1 VSTFKKYEPTNEF
14 LDMVK
19 DPFRQ
24 GDFIW
29 KKCVNAKDIAIVTIE
44 ASISGIDKNHT
55 AIISVITSSLDNYG
69 EELAKERLIL
79 HQKDFSSKDE
89 AIKHLKEKEKE
100 ISYK

>member
-1 VSTFKKYEPTNEF
+1 MSTFKKYKPTNEF
-14 LDMVK
+14 LDMVD
-19 DPFRQ
+19 DPFKE
-24 GDFIW
+24 GNSVW

-44 ASISGIDKNHT
+44 ASISGMDKSHT
-55 AIISVITSSLDNYG
+55 AMISVVTSSLDNFG

>member
-1 VSTFKKYEPTNEF
+1 MSTFKKYEPINEF

-29 KKCVNAKDIAIVTIE
+29 KKTIKIDNVAAVTIE

-55 AIISVITSSLDNYG
+55 AMISVITSSCLT
-69 EELAKERLIL
+69 
-79 HQKDFSSKDE
+79 
-89 AIKHLKEKEKE
+89 
-100 ISYK
+100 

>member
-1 VSTFKKYEPTNEF
+1 MSTFKKYKPTNEF

-19 DPFRQ
+19 DPFRR

-29 KKCVNAKDIAIVTIE
+29 KKCVNAKDVAIVTIE

-55 AIISVITSSLDNYG
+55 AMISVITKSLDNFG
-69 EELAKERLIL
+69 EELASERLIL
-79 HQKDFSSKDE
+79 HQKDFSSRDE
-89 AIKHLKEKEKE
+89 AIKHLVEKEKE